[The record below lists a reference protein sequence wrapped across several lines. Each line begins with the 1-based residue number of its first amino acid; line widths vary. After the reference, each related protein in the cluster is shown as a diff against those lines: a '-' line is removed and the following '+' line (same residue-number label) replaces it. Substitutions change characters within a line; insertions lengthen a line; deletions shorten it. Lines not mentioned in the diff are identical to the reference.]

1 MPRSFAKDSIR
12 ANTVQAKSANSGK
25 ENLMPSEKNQPAGNF
40 RLSYVTATV

>member
-12 ANTVQAKSANSGK
+12 ANTVQEKSANSGK
-25 ENLMPSEKNQPAGNF
+25 ENLMPNEKNQPAGKF